1 LGDTNSGE
9 SSSRQVP
16 AFLIT
21 VRAKTVNMDAVKND
35 LAEPKDKAG
44 RGKRPHYGMILAQ
57 RFYPKL
63 DANLVGGYSA
73 HFMGKTES

>member
-1 LGDTNSGE
+1 
-9 SSSRQVP
+9 
-16 AFLIT
+16 
-21 VRAKTVNMDAVKND
+21 MDAVKND